1 MSRVRHRRRLALAVS
16 AVLTTAFAVTL
27 TAGSASA
34 LAVPKAP
41 DLGKA
46 IEVLSPYQPQTTCDP
61 TAKPGVVAF
70 SQLLLTT
77 YRDTRSDGIVRSCTS
92 EAGTSEHKD
101 GRAFDWAV
109 DPGKP
114 AQVAEAKALF
124 AWLFATDRYGNTYA
138 EARRL
143 GIMYIIYD
151 KRIWGAYAADA
162 GWKPYA
168 CSGVTACHQDHVH
181 FSFGWAGALRRTS
194 YWTGSVSPVVPPPLP
209 VVAGTKVG
217 KGSVSPKVGSVYTP
231 FLVKA
236 GVPYTVTVS
245 GTYEYGLAP
254 TGAADAE
261 CQNWLNRSG
270 WKSTTQ
276 WARTFGATHLDLV
289 VEWMSTW
296 RPRTDTGGGC
306 NIRDH
311 VYTMRY
317 TPRSTAQ
324 LRLSIN
330 DNHRGDDS
338 GALLVAVQQAAST
351 GR

>member
-1 MSRVRHRRRLALAVS
+1 MSRVRHRRRLALTVS
-16 AVLTTAFAVTL
+16 ALLTTALVLSVTS
-27 TAGSASA
+27 GSASA

-61 TAKPGVVAF
+61 TPKPGVVAF

-77 YRDTRSDGIVRSCTS
+77 YPDTRSYGIVRSCTS

-109 DPGKP
+109 DPKSRT
-114 AQVAEAKALF
+114 QVAEAKALL
-124 AWLFATDRYGNTYA
+124 AWLFATDKYGNSYA

-143 GIMYIIYD
+143 GVMYVIYN
-151 KRIWGAYAADA
+151 KQIWGAYAAGE
-162 GWKPYA
+162 GWQPYA

-194 YWTGSVSPVVPPPLP
+194 FWTGVVSAVVPPPLP
-209 VVAGTKVG
+209 VIDGTKVG
-217 KGSVSPKVGSVYTP
+217 KVSVSPKTSRVYSP
-231 FLVKA
+231 FLLKA
-236 GVPYTVTVS
+236 GVPYTITAS
-245 GTYEYGLAP
+245 GTYKYGLAP

-270 WKSTTQ
+270 WKPTTQ
-276 WARTFGATHLDLV
+276 WASAFGTTHLDLV

-306 NIRDH
+306 NARDH
-311 VYTMRY
+311 VYTMSY
-317 TPRSTAQ
+317 TPRTTTQ

-330 DNHRGDDS
+330 DNYRGDDS
-338 GALLVAVQQAAST
+338 GALVVAVQKAASPA
-351 GR
+351 R